1 MAHTDETIDKALS
14 RRIRQ
19 QVIGR
24 PQVFFAVTL
33 PGLESLCR
41 TELAALPE
49 AYGQIGVGKGGIDFH
64 GRLTACYQAN
74 LMCRTATRILMRI
87 GRFKATHFGA
97 LERHAQAV
105 DWRLYLQPDA
115 AVAVQVSARQSK
127 LYHREAIAE
136 RIRQAVAERLSG
148 SPATQGAPAADS
160 PGRPS
165 QNLWVR
171 LHQDQV
177 TLSLDSSGAPLY
189 KRGLKTQGG
198 PAPLRET
205 LAAAALMLAGYDGR
219 MPLCDPMTGSGTFA
233 LEAAMIRQ
241 QIPPGWHRSFA
252 FTEWPGFREAHW
264 HYLRAQAA
272 PPGPA
277 GPEPAIFASDRS
289 RTAVDLL
296 QRVLTGS
303 HLADAVDLQRQDFF
317 DLHGSKLSP
326 RGGLVAI
333 NPPYGR
339 RLGQPGTAP
348 RLVGEILRK
357 LQQDFRGWRVILVL
371 PEERLRRQFP
381 FAIESHK
388 VMHGGK
394 PAWLAIGSVP

>member
-1 MAHTDETIDKALS
+1 MANSDESTEKALA

-19 QVIGR
+19 RVIGR
-24 PQVFFAVTL
+24 PQAFFAVTL
-33 PGLESLCR
+33 PGLEPLCR
-41 TELAALPE
+41 AELAALPDAPGE
-49 AYGQIGVGKGGIDFH
+49 LAVDKGGIAFN

-87 GRFKATHFGA
+87 ARFKAMHFGT
-97 LERHAQAV
+97 LERHVQAI
-105 DWRLYLQPDA
+105 DWSLYLQPDA

-127 LYHREAIAE
+127 LYHSQAVAE
-136 RIRQAVAERLSG
+136 RIRQAVLERMSG
-148 SPATQGAPAADS
+148 STPLPDEP

-165 QNLWVR
+165 QNLYVR
-171 LHQDQV
+171 LHKDRV
-177 TLSLDSSGAPLY
+177 TLSLDSSGSPLY

-219 MPLCDPMTGSGTFA
+219 VPLCDPMTGSGTFA
-233 LEAAMIRQ
+233 LEAAMIRR
-241 QIPPGWHRSFA
+241 QIPPGWYRSFA

-272 PPGPA
+272 PPARP
-277 GPEPAIFASDRS
+277 GPEPGIFASDRS

-303 HLADAVDLQRQDFF
+303 GLVEAVDLQRQDFF
-317 DLHGSKLSP
+317 DLQGSKISP
-326 RGGLVAI
+326 DAGLVAL

-339 RLGQPGTAP
+339 RLGKPGTAP
-348 RLVGEILRK
+348 RLVGELLRK
-357 LQQDFRGWRVILVL
+357 LQQDFRGWRVVMVL
-371 PEERLRRQFP
+371 PEEHLLRQFP
-381 FAIESHK
+381 FAVTSHR

-394 PAWLAIGSVP
+394 PVWLAIGDLPS